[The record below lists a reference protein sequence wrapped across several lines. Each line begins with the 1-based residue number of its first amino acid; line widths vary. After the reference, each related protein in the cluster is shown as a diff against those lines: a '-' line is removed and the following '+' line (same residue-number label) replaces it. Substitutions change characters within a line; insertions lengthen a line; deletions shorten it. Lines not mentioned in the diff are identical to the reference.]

1 MSAGTPPHVRQSA
14 AVSPRAD
21 RRVAGAAARVR
32 IRVAGLDMRYP
43 APGGEVRALDDVS
56 FEIAEGEFVALLG
69 PSGCG
74 KSTILNIVAGL
85 LDRTGGEVRLDGE
98 EVRHGQVNRQV
109 GYVFQ
114 RDTVFP
120 WRTVEANIGY
130 GLEIA
135 GVAKAERQAKV
146 RRTIEAAG
154 LAGFDRSFPR
164 TLSGGMRQ
172 RVALMR
178 TLIME
183 PEILLMDEPFGALD
197 THTKLEMH
205 KTLLEIW
212 ERERQTVL
220 FVTHD
225 LGEALTLASRI
236 ILLSARPGRVKEDV
250 AVPFPRPRDAVALR
264 ETAEFG
270 RCYSHVWHSLG
281 EEFRRAPA
289 AAPAPEPR

>member
-1 MSAGTPPHVRQSA
+1 MAAAPPLAERPA
-14 AVSPRAD
+14 E
-21 RRVAGAAARVR
+21 RVASAPQLAGARSR
-32 IRVAGLDMRYP
+32 IAVQHLGKTFPSTSGDVVA
-43 APGGEVRALDDVS
+43 VDDVS
-56 FEIAEGEFVALLG
+56 FDVKQGEFVALLG

-74 KSTILNIVAGL
+74 KSTILNMVAGL
-85 LDRTGGEVRLDGE
+85 LRKSEGLIQIDADEVVFGR
-98 EVRHGQVNRQV
+98 VNRKV

-135 GVAKAERQAKV
+135 GVAKAERAERV
-146 RRTIEAAG
+146 ARAIDVSG
-154 LAGFDRSFPR
+154 LAGFGKNFPR

-225 LGEALTLASRI
+225 LGEALTLSSRI
-236 ILLSARPGRVKEDV
+236 ILLSARPGRLKEDFE
-250 AVPFPRPRDAVALR
+250 VPFARPRDAVSLR

-270 RCYSHVWHSLG
+270 RLYSHIWHSLG
-281 EEFRRAPA
+281 EEFKRTKA
-289 AAPAPEPR
+289 E

>member
-1 MSAGTPPHVRQSA
+1 MSVVAMA
-14 AVSPRAD
+14 EAVATASPKT
-21 RRVAGAAARVR
+21 R
-32 IRVAGLDMRYP
+32 ISV
-43 APGGEVRALDDVS
+43 EALDKRYRTAASEVVAVDNVS
-56 FEIAEGEFVALLG
+56 FDVKQGEFVALLG

-74 KSTILNIVAGL
+74 KSTILNMVAGL
-85 LDRTGGEVRLDGE
+85 LSKSGGRIRIDGDEVVQGEV
-98 EVRHGQVNRQV
+98 NRKV

-135 GVAKAERQAKV
+135 GVSKAERDAKV
-146 RRTIEAAG
+146 ARAIETAG

-164 TLSGGMRQ
+164 MLSGGMRQ

-236 ILLSARPGRVKEDV
+236 ILLSARPGRLKEDF
-250 AVPFPRPRDAVALR
+250 AVSFARPRDAVTLR
-264 ETAEFG
+264 ETEEFG
-270 RCYSHVWHSLG
+270 RLYSHIWHSLG
-281 EEFRRAPA
+281 EEFRRTKA
-289 AAPAPEPR
+289 E

>member
-1 MSAGTPPHVRQSA
+1 MMSMSVLQAPSRTAPREDRGPVRISVRNLDKVYGRNGVVAVENVSFDVRQ
-14 AVSPRAD
+14 
-21 RRVAGAAARVR
+21 
-32 IRVAGLDMRYP
+32 
-43 APGGEVRALDDVS
+43 
-56 FEIAEGEFVALLG
+56 GEFVALLG

-74 KSTILNIVAGL
+74 KSTILNMVAGL
-85 LDRTGGEVRLDGE
+85 IPRTGGEIAIDGQAVVE
-98 EVRHGQVNRQV
+98 GAVNRRV

-135 GVAKAERQAKV
+135 GVPRDARRDKV
-146 RRTIEAAG
+146 RRAIEVAG
-154 LAGFDRSFPR
+154 LAGFDTKFPR
-164 TLSGGMRQ
+164 MLSGGMRQ

-205 KTLLEIW
+205 RTLLEIW

-236 ILLSARPGRVKEDV
+236 ILLSARPGRLKDDFE
-250 AVPFPRPRDAVALR
+250 VPFPRPRDAVSLR
-264 ETAEFG
+264 ETAKFG
-270 RCYSHVWHSLG
+270 RLYSHIWHSLG
-281 EEFRRAPA
+281 EEFRRTKA
-289 AAPAPEPR
+289 E

>member
-1 MSAGTPPHVRQSA
+1 MAEPMGGRSLV
-14 AVSPRAD
+14 
-21 RRVAGAAARVR
+21 
-32 IRVAGLDMRYP
+32 LDAITHRYP
-43 APGGEVRALDDVS
+43 GGAIAVENINLDIKGGE
-56 FEIAEGEFVALLG
+56 IIALLG

-85 LDRTGGEVRLDGE
+85 LPRSDGRARIDGDPVE
-98 EVRHGQVNRQV
+98 AGQVNRKV

-130 GLEIA
+130 GLEISGIA
-135 GVAKAERQAKV
+135 MPERAARVAKA
-146 RRTIEAAG
+146 IDAAG
-154 LAGFDRSFPR
+154 LTGFAHSFPC

-197 THTKLEMH
+197 THTKLDMH

-225 LGEALTLASRI
+225 LAEALTLASRI
-236 ILLSARPGRVKEDV
+236 ILLSARPGRLKDDFD
-250 AVPFPRPRDAVALR
+250 VPFPRPRDPVALR

-270 RCYSHVWHSLG
+270 RLYSHIWHSLG
-281 EEFRRAPA
+281 EEFRRTKADAP
-289 AAPAPEPR
+289 

>member
-1 MSAGTPPHVRQSA
+1 MQLA
-14 AVSPRAD
+14 AVD
-21 RRVAGAAARVR
+21 AASERVR
-32 IRVAGLDMRYP
+32 ITVQDLDKRY
-43 APGGEVRALDDVS
+43 GTGESGVTAVDKVS
-56 FEIAEGEFVALLG
+56 FDVRQGEFVALLG

-74 KSTILNIVAGL
+74 KSTILNMVAGL
-85 LDRTGGEVRLDGE
+85 IPRSGGHIAIDQDEVRLGE
-98 EVRHGQVNRQV
+98 VNRKV

-135 GVAKAERQAKV
+135 GISAAEREDKV
-146 RRTIEAAG
+146 ARAIATAG
-154 LAGFDRSFPR
+154 LDGFGGRFPR
-164 TLSGGMRQ
+164 MLSGGMRQ

-205 KTLLEIW
+205 RTLLEIW

-236 ILLSARPGRVKEDV
+236 ILLSARPGRLKEDFE
-250 AVPFPRPRDAVALR
+250 VPFARPRDAVSLR

-270 RCYSHVWHSLG
+270 RLYSHIWHSLG
-281 EEFRRAPA
+281 EEFRRTKAD
-289 AAPAPEPR
+289 

>member
-1 MSAGTPPHVRQSA
+1 MGARLYTTAEPTPKAVTARKDVRVSVRSLDKA
-14 AVSPRAD
+14 FGRGDAKVTAVD
-21 RRVAGAAARVR
+21 K
-32 IRVAGLDMRYP
+32 
-43 APGGEVRALDDVS
+43 VS
-56 FEIAEGEFVALLG
+56 FDIGRGEFVALLG

-74 KSTILNIVAGL
+74 KSTILNMVAGL
-85 LDRTGGEVRLDGE
+85 IPRTGGNILIDGKPME
-98 EVRHGQVNRQV
+98 QGQVRREI

-120 WRTVEANIGY
+120 WRTVEANVGY

-135 GVAKAERQAKV
+135 GAPTGERRARVAEALDQVGLTGFAKA
-146 RRTIEAAG
+146 
-154 LAGFDRSFPR
+154 FPR

-178 TLIME
+178 TLITQ

-205 KTLLEIW
+205 RILLQLW

-225 LGEALTLASRI
+225 LGEALTLADRI
-236 ILLSARPGRVKEDV
+236 ILLSARPGRLKEDFE
-250 AVPFPRPRDAVALR
+250 VPLERPRDAVALR
-264 ETAEFG
+264 ESPEFA
-270 RCYSHVWHSLG
+270 RLFSHIWHSLG
-281 EEFRRAPA
+281 EEFRKTKA
-289 AAPAPEPR
+289 E

>member
-1 MSAGTPPHVRQSA
+1 MTEVGSASLPAVAADAPSAGGP
-14 AVSPRAD
+14 
-21 RRVAGAAARVR
+21 VR
-32 IRVAGLDMRYP
+32 IAVDGLLKRFGARD
-43 APGGEVRALDDVS
+43 GEFTAVDNVS
-56 FEIAEGEFVALLG
+56 FKVREGEFVALLG

-74 KSTILNIVAGL
+74 KSTILNMVAGL
-85 LDRTGGEVRLDGE
+85 LPRSGGRILIDQDIVEPGK
-98 EVRHGQVNRQV
+98 VNRKV

-135 GVAKAERQAKV
+135 GLPRVERKARVAKAIA
-146 RRTIEAAG
+146 TAD
-154 LAGFDRSFPR
+154 LTGFGESFPR

-205 KTLLEIW
+205 ATLLEIW

-236 ILLSARPGRVKEDV
+236 ILLSARPGRLKDDFDV
-250 AVPFPRPRDAVALR
+250 SFPRPRDPVALR

-270 RCYSHVWHSLG
+270 RLYSRIWHSLG
-281 EEFRRAPA
+281 EEFRRTKADAP
-289 AAPAPEPR
+289 

>member
-1 MSAGTPPHVRQSA
+1 MGARPYTTAEPTPKAVTARKDVRVSVLSLDKA
-14 AVSPRAD
+14 FGRGDAKVTAVD
-21 RRVAGAAARVR
+21 K
-32 IRVAGLDMRYP
+32 
-43 APGGEVRALDDVS
+43 VS
-56 FEIAEGEFVALLG
+56 FDIGRGEFVALLG

-74 KSTILNIVAGL
+74 KSTILNMVAGL
-85 LDRTGGEVRLDGE
+85 IPRTGGDILIDGKPME
-98 EVRHGQVNRQV
+98 QGQVRREI

-120 WRTVEANIGY
+120 WRSVEANVGY

-135 GVAKAERQAKV
+135 GVPAGERRARVAEALDQVGLTAFAKA
-146 RRTIEAAG
+146 
-154 LAGFDRSFPR
+154 FPR

-178 TLIME
+178 TLITQ

-205 KTLLEIW
+205 RILLQLW

-225 LGEALTLASRI
+225 LGEALTLADRI
-236 ILLSARPGRVKEDV
+236 ILLSARPGRLKEDFE
-250 AVPFPRPRDAVALR
+250 VPLERPRDAVALR
-264 ETAEFG
+264 ESPEFA
-270 RCYSHVWHSLG
+270 RLFSHIWHSLG
-281 EEFRRAPA
+281 EEFRKTKA
-289 AAPAPEPR
+289 E

>member
-1 MSAGTPPHVRQSA
+1 MQQPAQ
-14 AVSPRAD
+14 
-21 RRVAGAAARVR
+21 AAAATPAASR
-32 IRVAGLDMRYP
+32 IS
-43 APGGEVRALDDVS
+43 VRALEKIFGAGAGQVVAVDRVS
-56 FEIAEGEFVALLG
+56 FEIRRGEFVALLG

-74 KSTILNIVAGL
+74 KSTILNMVAGL
-85 LDRTGGEVRLDGE
+85 IPASGGDIVIDDRPMTA
-98 EVRHGQVNRQV
+98 GQVRPEI

-135 GVAKAERQAKV
+135 KRPAEERRQRV
-146 RRTIEAAG
+146 REAIGQVG
-154 LAGFDRSFPR
+154 LADFARAFPR

-178 TLIME
+178 TLITR

-205 KTLLEIW
+205 RILLDIW

-225 LGEALTLASRI
+225 LGEALTLADRI
-236 ILLSARPGRVKEDV
+236 ILLSARPGRLKEDFE
-250 AVPFPRPRDAVALR
+250 VPFARPRDAVALR
-264 ETAEFG
+264 ETTGFAEA
-270 RCYSHVWHSLG
+270 YSHIWHSLG
-281 EEFRRAPA
+281 EEFRRTKA
-289 AAPAPEPR
+289 E